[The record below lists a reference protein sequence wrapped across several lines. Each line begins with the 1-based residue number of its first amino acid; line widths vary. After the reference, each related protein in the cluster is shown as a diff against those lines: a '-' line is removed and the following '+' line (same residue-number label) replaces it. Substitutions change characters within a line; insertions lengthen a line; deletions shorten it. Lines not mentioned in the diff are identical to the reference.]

1 MTSGRMTTVVI
12 VEDHPVFR
20 AGLADAC
27 CRATDLEVVAAVGSV
42 AEAQDALGLAPD
54 VVLLDLGLP
63 DGSGLDVLA
72 TLRARRSAT
81 AVVVLTMND
90 DGEAVLAAVRAG
102 ARGYLLK
109 GSGEKDIT
117 DAVRAV
123 AAGRVILDGLP
134 GRVVLDAA
142 ASSEQ
147 PAATRLGLTE
157 READILRLVAGGLAN
172 PAIATRLGL
181 SPKTVRNVVS
191 VVLAKLGVA
200 SRMEAAERARSS
212 GL

>member
-1 MTSGRMTTVVI
+1 MTTVVI